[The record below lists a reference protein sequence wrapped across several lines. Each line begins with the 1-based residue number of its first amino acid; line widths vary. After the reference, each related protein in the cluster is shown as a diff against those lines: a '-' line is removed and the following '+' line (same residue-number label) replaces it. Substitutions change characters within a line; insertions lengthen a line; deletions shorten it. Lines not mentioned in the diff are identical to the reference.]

1 MRKLVMLSI
10 AFLFA
15 VSLVFGQNEKLLKE
29 RIDEVKNELKVKK
42 EELKALNKSL
52 RKFEGIEVGKRVKDS
67 FHTDFGDV
75 PDVKW
80 KKGKLND
87 MATFS
92 KDGKELNAFY
102 DFNSDLIGT
111 TQEVTF
117 ADLPPRGQ
125 KDIEKEYKDYEIQ
138 KVVFYNDNEPVE
150 TNMFL
155 YEEEFEHED
164 NYFVVLTKNT
174 EKIVLRVNSYGNV
187 FYFME
192 LKEGEP
198 L

>member
-29 RIDEVKNELKVKK
+29 RIDEVKN
-42 EELKALNKSL
+42 
-52 RKFEGIEVGKRVKDS
+52 
-67 FHTDFGDV
+67 
-75 PDVKW
+75 
-80 KKGKLND
+80 
-87 MATFS
+87 
-92 KDGKELNAFY
+92 GKELNAFY

-155 YEEEFEHED
+155 YEEEFEH
-164 NYFVVLTKNT
+164 
-174 EKIVLRVNSYGNV
+174 
-187 FYFME
+187 
-192 LKEGEP
+192 
-198 L
+198 